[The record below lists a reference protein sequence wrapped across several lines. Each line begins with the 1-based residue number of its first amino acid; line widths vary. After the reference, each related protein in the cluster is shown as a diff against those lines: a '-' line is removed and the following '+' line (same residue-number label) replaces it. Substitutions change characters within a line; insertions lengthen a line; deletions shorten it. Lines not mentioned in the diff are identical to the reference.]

1 MKANLPVSVVLNIEP
16 NDTLVI
22 NNRKFKI
29 NKTKLNVNTGA
40 ADLELINDNVYSIAS
55 PEAPFIKLLG
65 FTTTQFQISIADE
78 NGGNQSVSY
87 KIYLDNS
94 LYATVNNNAPS
105 ISGLLSGNTYSI
117 KVKSIYPNGL
127 ESDFSNI
134 LTVTTL

>member
-1 MKANLPVSVVLNIEP
+1 MKAKLPVSVVLKIEP

-40 ADLELINDNVYSIAS
+40 VDLELINDNVYSAAS
-55 PEAPFIKLLG
+55 PEAPVIQLFG
-65 FTTTQFQISIADE
+65 TTTTMIQIQIADE
-78 NGGNQSVSY
+78 NAGSQSVSY
-87 KIYLDNS
+87 EVYVDNS
-94 LYATVNNNAPS
+94 LYDTVNTNAPI
-105 ISGLLSGNTYSI
+105 ISGLSSGNTYSI